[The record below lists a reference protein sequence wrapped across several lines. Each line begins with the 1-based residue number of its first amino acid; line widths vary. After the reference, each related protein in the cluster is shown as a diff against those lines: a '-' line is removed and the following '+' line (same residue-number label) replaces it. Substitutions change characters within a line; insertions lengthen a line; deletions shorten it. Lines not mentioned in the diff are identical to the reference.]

1 MKRSH
6 FFLLVLAAAVFAAL
20 GWHLHRSEKG
30 SWQDTPLPPGAA
42 LAGEFPVN
50 DVAEIRLR
58 GPAGAVT
65 LRRGDGGWIVAERAG
80 YAADFDKVSALVRQ
94 LAGLKAVQ
102 DIPVADADL
111 GRLELRAPGEG
122 VPPEE
127 AAVAVDLRDAQGG
140 GFASLLLGKTH
151 LVAPAGMPPEFGG
164 TPAGRFVRSDKQ
176 PGRAYLVTETFADV
190 QASPAAWIAP
200 AYVRP
205 GMARRIEVKGA
216 GPDRSWAIER
226 SAQGAAW
233 NLPGRSAPA
242 DASAAM
248 NIDSLFGGMAVADAP
263 DGPDDARFKPLQE
276 TPVTVVADTF
286 DGIRYTLTIGEGAG
300 DNLPV
305 KMCAEALGEQ
315 ESGDAGKAR
324 DEKLAEA
331 ARFQDRA
338 VFVPRKFVEPFL
350 RPCPV
355 VPPPAATPAP
365 APSPTPKPK
374 KK

>member
-263 DGPDDARFKPLQE
+263 EGCEGLTDVITFSPALFTDGVN
-276 TPVTVVADTF
+276 PVDNPAQKLTAAQAYIAKMDTKIERWRMALVNIAQGKGDPVAVACKA
-286 DGIRYTLTIGEGAG
+286 LEA
-300 DNLPV
+300 DN
-305 KMCAEALGEQ
+305 A
-315 ESGDAGKAR
+315 
-324 DEKLAEA
+324 
-331 ARFQDRA
+331 
-338 VFVPRKFVEPFL
+338 
-350 RPCPV
+350 
-355 VPPPAATPAP
+355 
-365 APSPTPKPK
+365 
-374 KK
+374 

>member
-20 GWHLHRSEKG
+20 GWHLHRSEMG
-30 SWQDTPLPPGAA
+30 LWQETPLPPGAA

-65 LRRGDGGWIVAERAG
+65 LRRGDGGWTVAERAG
-80 YAADFDKVSALVRQ
+80 YAANFEKISALVRQ

-111 GRLELRAPGEG
+111 GRLNLRDPGEG

-127 AAVAVDLRDAQGG
+127 AAVAVGLQDAQGR
-140 GFASLLLGKTH
+140 AISSVLLGKTH
-151 LVAPAGMPPEFGG
+151 LVVPAGMPAEFGG
-164 TPAGRFVRSDKQ
+164 APAGRFVRPDKQ
-176 PGRAYLVTETFADV
+176 PGRAYLVTETFADI
-190 QASPAAWIAP
+190 QASPAAWIDP

-216 GPDRSWAIER
+216 GPDRSWVIDR
-226 SAQGAAW
+226 GAQGAAW
-233 NLPGRSAPA
+233 NLPGRSVPA
-242 DASAAM
+242 DTSAAM

-263 DGPDDARFKPLQE
+263 DGPDDARLKPLQE

-286 DGIRYTLTIGEGAG
+286 DGIRYTFVIGEGAG

-305 KMCAEALGEQ
+305 KMRAEALASQAPE
-315 ESGDAGKAR
+315 DASKAR

-355 VPPPAATPAP
+355 VPPPAAPPTP
-365 APSPTPKPK
+365 APSPAPKPK